1 MHAPKRPT
9 FEEFEVYYDPP
20 NAWWAIWRAQNWT
33 MVTDNPRDLGDMIE
47 EAIDLYHSGW
57 VDAPSMDLNEWTGV

>member
-20 NAWWAIWRAQNWT
+20 NDWWAIWRAQNWT
-33 MVTDNPRDLGDMIE
+33 MVTDIKEGL
-47 EAIDLYHSGW
+47 
-57 VDAPSMDLNEWTGV
+57 